1 MRATKS
7 WRDISLLFV
16 AGATPVTLY
25 TAIYNVGTYKFT
37 VLAVAVFVTLIG
49 ALSAFIAYLL
59 PIKNIYGSVA
69 LSFVIG
75 FVILMSIAG
84 FTIFSI
90 V

>member
-1 MRATKS
+1 MLAKKS
-7 WRDISLLFV
+7 WRDIGLLIV

-25 TAIYNVGTYKFT
+25 AAIYNVGTYKFT

-49 ALSAFIAYLL
+49 ALSAFVACLA
-59 PIKNIYGSVA
+59 PIKSLYGSVA
-69 LSFVIG
+69 LSFGVG
-75 FVILMSIAG
+75 FFILMSIAG

>member
-1 MRATKS
+1 MKATKS
-7 WRDISLLFV
+7 WQDIGLLFV

-25 TAIYNVGTYKFT
+25 AAIYNVGTYKFT

-49 ALSAFIAYLL
+49 ALSAFIACLV
-59 PIKNIYGSVA
+59 PIKNLCGSVA

-75 FVILMSIAG
+75 FIILMSFAG